1 MYIIS
6 CNNFL
11 AISTATYDVSIVS
24 NPLGNPISGSIDIF
38 QYSVGT
44 DLSLTCLVI
53 PTPPSDSEFSW
64 NCSTGCFA
72 DMEMEQTVNVTEL
85 EIFNSGV
92 IKCSVIIDDEEYF
105 SESFEVRVL
114 SK

>member
-1 MYIIS
+1 
-6 CNNFL
+6 L
-11 AISTATYDVSIVS
+11 VISTATYDVSIVS
-24 NPLGNPISGSIDIF
+24 DPLGNPIPGTSDIF
-38 QYSVGT
+38 QYSFGS
-44 DLSLTCLVI
+44 DLSLACVVT
-53 PTPPSDSEFSW
+53 PTPPSDSEYSW

-85 EIFNSGV
+85 EIIDSGI

-105 SESFEVRVL
+105 SESFEVRIA